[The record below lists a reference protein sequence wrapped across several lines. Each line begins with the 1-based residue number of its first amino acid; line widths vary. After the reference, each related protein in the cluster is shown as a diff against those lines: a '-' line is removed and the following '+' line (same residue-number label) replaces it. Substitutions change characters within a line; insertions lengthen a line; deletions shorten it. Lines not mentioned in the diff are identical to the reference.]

1 VKGILKWPLVLAA
14 VVVILRVVVEQ
25 SGGSNTAA
33 NLLSVVALHL
43 LIGPLYFA
51 MRIAKGDVARP
62 YAMHFKLVTLY
73 VLLTRAMILPTYWL
87 ARIYGWPQPRFS
99 GLSGPGVSPF
109 VGYVVIPFATAGI
122 WIVASV
128 LLGGL
133 LGSMVIAIYRRLAIK
148 PAPEATR

>member
-1 VKGILKWPLVLAA
+1 
-14 VVVILRVVVEQ
+14 
-25 SGGSNTAA
+25 
-33 NLLSVVALHL
+33 VVALHF

-51 MRIAKGDVARP
+51 MRVAKSGVARP
-62 YAMHFKLVTLY
+62 YARHFKLVTLY

-99 GLSGPGVSPF
+99 GLSGPGVSAF

-128 LLGGL
+128 IFGGL
-133 LGSMVIAIYRRLAIK
+133 LGSIVIAIYRRFAIK
-148 PAPEATR
+148 PVAEATR